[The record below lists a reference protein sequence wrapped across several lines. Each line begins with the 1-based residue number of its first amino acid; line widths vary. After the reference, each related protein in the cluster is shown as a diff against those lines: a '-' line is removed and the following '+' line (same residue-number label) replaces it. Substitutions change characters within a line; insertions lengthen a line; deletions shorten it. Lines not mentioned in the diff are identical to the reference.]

1 MANYTVA
8 RGTRDILAFEKQK
21 ESIISDIIKI
31 IASTYGYEM
40 IETPIFEA
48 TELFSRSVG
57 ESSDIVNKEM
67 YTFLDK
73 GNRSITLRPEGTAGT
88 IRLFVNNKLYN
99 NPDLPVKMMY
109 LGPVFRYERPQSGR
123 YRQFKQFGFEC
134 VGLKN
139 PYVDVELI
147 LMVKNILES
156 LGFENLEIKINTLG
170 DNVSRNNYIVALKEY
185 FKPYL
190 EGENALCPDCLRRYE
205 QNPLRILDCKYDD
218 EHIAIKNAPKIN
230 DYLSQQSK
238 DYFSE
243 VLKLL
248 EKMNVNYVVDTSLVR
263 GLDYYN
269 DVVFEIYQK
278 GSSFGALGAG
288 GRYDNLVN
296 EVGGPAMPAT
306 GFAFGI
312 ERLLLAMEQENLFDT
327 LRPDTPEVYVM
338 PMGEKCN
345 DLAFKTT
352 EFLRKNGFI
361 VEMDYLNRSF
371 KSQFKTIE
379 RKSIPVAIIIGEDE
393 LKNNNFIVKDT
404 RKVEQYIVEE
414 EDLLDCIKDVLGG
427 NLDDEDFD

>member
-8 RGTRDILAFEKQK
+8 RGTRDILGLEKKK
-21 ESIISDIIKI
+21 ESVVCEIIQA
-31 IASTYGYEM
+31 IASTYGYNM
-40 IETPIFEA
+40 IETPIFES
-48 TELFSRSVG
+48 TDLFCRSVG

-73 GNRSITLRPEGTAGT
+73 GERSITLRPEGTAGA

-156 LGFENLEIKINTLG
+156 LGFENLIIKLNTLG
-170 DNVSRNNYIVALKEY
+170 DSASRTNYVNALKDY

-190 EGENALCPDCLRRYE
+190 EGENALCPDCKRRYE
-205 QNPLRILDCKYDD
+205 QNPLRILDCKYDA
-218 EHIAIKNAPKIN
+218 EHEAIKNAPKIN
-230 DYLSQQSK
+230 DYLNQESK
-238 DYFSE
+238 DYFLE
-243 VLKLL
+243 VLSLL
-248 EKMNVNYVVDTSLVR
+248 KKMNVSYEVDTSLVR

-269 DVVFEIYQK
+269 DVVFEIYQEGK
-278 GSSFGALGAG
+278 NFGALGAG
-288 GRYDNLVN
+288 GRYDGLVKDI
-296 EVGGPAMPAT
+296 GGPLLPAT

-312 ERLLLAMEQENLFDT
+312 ERLVLAMEQDNLFDD
-327 LRPDTPEVYVM
+327 LHEFDLDVLVM
-338 PMGEKCN
+338 PLSTKCN
-345 DLAFKTT
+345 ETALKTT

-361 VEMDYLNRSF
+361 CEMDFMNKSL
-371 KSQFKTIE
+371 KSQFKTVE
-379 RKSIPVAIIIGEDE
+379 RKNAPIALIIGEDE
-393 LKNNNFIVKDT
+393 IANNTFIVKDT
-404 RKVEQYIVEE
+404 KKMEQVTVKEE
-414 EDLLDCIKDVLGG
+414 ELLDTIGDILGG
-427 NLDDEDFD
+427 MMYENND